1 MTYHQAKAA
10 LEARK
15 QYLESRIAATEDLIK
30 RVQSVANLP
39 SDADIHA
46 AVVQLA
52 SAYLDFLSAMQ
63 EEIKANHKEVMDAQ
77 IELDRAAIRSIII
90 PGVAQ

>member
-1 MTYHQAKAA
+1 MTYHQAKAI

-15 QYLESRIAATEDLIK
+15 QYLESRIAATADLIE
-30 RVQSVANLP
+30 RVKSVTNLP
-39 SDADIHA
+39 PDADIHA

-52 SAYLDFLSAMQ
+52 SVYLDFLSAMQ
-63 EEIKANHKEVMDAQ
+63 EEIKANHKGVMDEQ